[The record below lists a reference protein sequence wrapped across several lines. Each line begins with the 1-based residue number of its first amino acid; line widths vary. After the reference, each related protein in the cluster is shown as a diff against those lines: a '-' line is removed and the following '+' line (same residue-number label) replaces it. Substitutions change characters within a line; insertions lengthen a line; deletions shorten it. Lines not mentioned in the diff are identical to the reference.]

1 MISDFRSGFILD
13 IYLDKENMV
22 MFLSVN
28 GELDDETRSKF
39 VEAYKKSDFPYKVI
53 VLDNINKFEII

>member
-1 MISDFRSGFILD
+1 
-13 IYLDKENMV
+13 

-28 GELDDETRSKF
+28 NKLDDETRSKF
-39 VEAYKKSDFPYKVI
+39 VEAYKESDFPYKVI